1 MPGGVGCRPHVLSQG
16 PLGAVRTH
24 HPAPQAL
31 AMGGGCGA
39 RPGAGRGA
47 GSQVRS
53 GEPPRWAQQ
62 KRGGG
67 RAARRGGGGGAS
79 GLLEPH
85 WAAARAERYKGGRAE
100 PAAHTAPEADEEPE
114 VGLRRR
120 LAAPQSFLLRS
131 PAAPPPC
138 PRLPRDTDPRKF
150 VRASAGR
157 VCRARPGAQRDRAPQ
172 PAQEGAPR
180 TPAAAAEPLA
190 RPGPRPRPPWAP
202 RPAACRSRSA
212 SCWWGRCSAGPT
224 PAAAPRCTRN
234 RRFAMQM

>member
-120 LAAPQSFLLRS
+120 LAAPQSFSS
-131 PAAPPPC
+131 PLAGRAPAVPAPPPGHRPEKVC
-138 PRLPRDTDPRKF
+138 AGECGPRVQGAPRSAPRP
-150 VRASAGR
+150 RAP
-157 VCRARPGAQRDRAPQ
+157 ARPGGSAPNPGGGGRA
-172 PAQEGAPR
+172 
-180 TPAAAAEPLA
+180 LA